1 MFYSHQLL
9 ARKAALGQIWM
20 AATMHAKM
28 NRRKLDKLNI
38 IKICEEILNP
48 SVPMAL
54 RLSGILMGGV
64 VIIYERKSK
73 SLHLIVVF
81 ATLLLLS
88 DDVTR
93 LMVELNEAWKVKAG
107 AGSHS
112 TDLPKRKSQA
122 KYEAVTLPDNEEGD
136 APEIERFLNFSNTAT
151 TVMGLQPQGAYICVC
166 LDNVDETYITGNTGG
181 EDVLQ
186 DNHQADADNITLWEP
201 FNSYQADTNLN
212 NRDERFEEDGEI
224 QLNFTPAEQ
233 IPSTLI
239 PSPSHQNEHQK
250 GDPADEIQD
259 LHPENQVNQQPDEH
273 KEVNQSEQDQ
283 PRQGIIRKR
292 GRRPAAFVMDDEQ
305 IIIPGN
311 LYQSWLQDPSNIVA
325 RRGKRRKNLMPIVK
339 IANLMELPPSTLI
352 DGILTSG
359 TGEIQYPAPLL
370 ELWMRSIQLPH
381 DSPSGRNTPPQPPEP
396 SSSSPSHR
404 VHHQGPAGF
413 PFEDFLSGVGSP
425 SLGVSIEKQRGT
437 NHDNNESQFEILMT
451 SLRTKLMNDN
461 ARTTEAVFTPGNSGG
476 ATVNEVRSFPGSAS
490 GHGSPSH
497 TSEVNSGRINK
508 KRPYSW
514 SRHSGSSLEPVDE
527 EHPFNHTDPNFKLS
541 KLSEHELLVETG
553 PTQTQ
558 NPIIP
563 PPIEKITDSIRMH
576 LKTHFDTPGAPQRE
590 SLDQLA
596 SGMDRPRAAQLFY
609 QTCVL
614 ATRGFIKVEQN
625 EPYGDILISRGAKM

>member
-64 VIIYERKSK
+64 VIIYERKVK
-73 SLHLIVVF
+73 
-81 ATLLLLS
+81 LLY
-88 DDVTR
+88 DDITR

-122 KYEAVTLPDNEEGD
+122 KYEAVTLPDNEGD

-151 TVMGLQPQGAYICVC
+151 TAMGLQPQGAYICVC
-166 LDNVDETYITGNTGG
+166 LDNVDETYITGNTG

-224 QLNFTPAEQ
+224 QLNFTLAEQ

-250 GDPADEIQD
+250 GDPADEIPD

-325 RRGKRRKNLMPIVK
+325 RRGKRRKNLMPKVK

-461 ARTTEAVFTPGNSGG
+461 TRTAEAVFTPGNSGG

-490 GHGSPSH
+490 GHGSPSL

-614 ATRGFIKVEQN
+614 ATRGFVEVEQN

>member
-9 ARKAALGQIWM
+9 ARKAALGQIWRVAFYLLLLM

-64 VIIYERKSK
+64 VIIYERK
-73 SLHLIVVF
+73 
-81 ATLLLLS
+81 
-88 DDVTR
+88 
-93 LMVELNEAWKVKAG
+93 LMHCLEIGYLQVELNEAWKVKAG

-151 TVMGLQPQGAYICVC
+151 TC

-370 ELWMRSIQLPH
+370 ELWMRNEAIHSVLCV
-381 DSPSGRNTPPQPPEP
+381 GRNTPPQPPEP

-413 PFEDFLSGVGSP
+413 VSYSAKPFI
-425 SLGVSIEKQRGT
+425 SIEKQRGT